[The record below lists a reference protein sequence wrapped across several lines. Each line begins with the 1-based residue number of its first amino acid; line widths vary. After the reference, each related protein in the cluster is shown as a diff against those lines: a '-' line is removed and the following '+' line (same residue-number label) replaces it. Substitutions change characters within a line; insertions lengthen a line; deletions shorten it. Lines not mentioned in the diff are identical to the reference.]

1 MPFSLLILDSNILE
15 INFLHLL
22 VLADSSLEKKTSS
35 VGDWSWTTM
44 KDFLATQNME
54 NIIKLYGQEKSEKVC
69 KFYVSAGSR
78 DGLPISTCPRPLS
91 LTSPP
96 VSPFPLK
103 VTPESVRKPA
113 SY

>member
-1 MPFSLLILDSNILE
+1 
-15 INFLHLL
+15 
-22 VLADSSLEKKTSS
+22 
-35 VGDWSWTTM
+35 M

-96 VSPFPLK
+96 LVLTISTLGDTGVGEETSFLLMRFILVVNDFILNIIINPNDWNQEGCGGRDMKTFF
-103 VTPESVRKPA
+103 
-113 SY
+113 

>member
-1 MPFSLLILDSNILE
+1 
-15 INFLHLL
+15 
-22 VLADSSLEKKTSS
+22 
-35 VGDWSWTTM
+35 M

-78 DGLPISTCPRPLS
+78 DGLPISTCPHPLS

-96 VSPFPLK
+96 VLPISTQSDTGVGEETSFLLMRFILVVNDFILNIIINPNGCNQEGCGGRDMKTFF
-103 VTPESVRKPA
+103 
-113 SY
+113 

>member
-1 MPFSLLILDSNILE
+1 
-15 INFLHLL
+15 
-22 VLADSSLEKKTSS
+22 
-35 VGDWSWTTM
+35 M

-96 VSPFPLK
+96 WSSLPTLSDTGVGEETSFLLMRFILVVNDFILNIIINPNGWSKEGCGGRDMETFF
-103 VTPESVRKPA
+103 
-113 SY
+113 

>member
-1 MPFSLLILDSNILE
+1 
-15 INFLHLL
+15 
-22 VLADSSLEKKTSS
+22 
-35 VGDWSWTTM
+35 M

-96 VSPFPLK
+96 GPLSPLS
-103 VTPESVRKPA
+103 VTPELVRKPA
-113 SY
+113 SYLMRFILVVNDFILNIIINPNGWSKEGCGGRDMETFF

>member
-1 MPFSLLILDSNILE
+1 
-15 INFLHLL
+15 
-22 VLADSSLEKKTSS
+22 
-35 VGDWSWTTM
+35 M

-96 VSPFPLK
+96 LVTTRCASPAPG
-103 VTPESVRKPA
+103 TTA
-113 SY
+113 SPRRFFWSLEEGGENASEERR